1 MTRPGPI
8 LGCIADDFTG
18 AVDVA
23 AGVFDAGL
31 HTVIVTAGDP
41 DTEAAGADVVVVA
54 LKSRTAPSTKAVA
67 DSVRAARALMG
78 IGVQQLFFKYCS
90 TFDSTSEGNI
100 GPVADALVNLVDQAV
115 TVVVPG
121 YPAAGRTIRAG
132 LLYVGD
138 MLLSDSTMRH
148 HPLTPMTSS
157 DVPALLAGQSRHPVR
172 LVDHATVRAGSAAI
186 AVTLT
191 DPVSGAR
198 SYAVFDTVTDADI
211 DAIAA
216 AVADHRL
223 ITGGAALAHAIA
235 ARSSAAR
242 TAHLDPAPRPEVPSG
257 RRAVLSGSC
266 SAATRGQVA
275 DFARH
280 HPVLQLD
287 PRQIDDPRRA
297 AVDAAAWAVSADPD
311 EAVLISTSVDAETLR
326 SVQADLGRDT
336 AARCVE
342 TFFGE
347 VAGRLKSHGY
357 NRIVVA
363 GGETSAAVTAGLGV
377 SALVVTTP
385 ISTGLAWCISRKPSV
400 ALALKSGN
408 FGALDL
414 FTSAH
419 DILDSAQPSAAGR

>member
-31 HTVIVTAGDP
+31 HTVIVTEGDP
-41 DTEAAGADVVVVA
+41 DTETAQADIVVVA
-54 LKSRTAPSTKAVA
+54 LKSRTAPPAQAVA
-67 DSVRAARALMG
+67 DSVHAARALMG
-78 IGVQQLFFKYCS
+78 IGVQRIFFKYCS

-100 GPVADALVNLVDQAV
+100 GPVADALADLVDQTV

-121 YPAAGRTIRAG
+121 YPAAGRTVRAG

-138 MLLSDSTMRH
+138 VLLSDSSMRH

-157 DVPALLAGQSRHPVR
+157 DVPALLTAQSRHPVR
-172 LVDHATVRAGSAAI
+172 LVEHATVRAGAAAI
-186 AVTLT
+186 ADTLS
-191 DPVSGAR
+191 DAVSGPR

-211 DAIAA
+211 DAIAV

-235 ARSSAAR
+235 ARSTAAP
-242 TAHLDPAPRPEVPSG
+242 TAHRDTASRPAVPSG

-266 SAATRGQVA
+266 SAATRGQVT
-275 DFARH
+275 DFSRH
-280 HPVLQLD
+280 HAVLHID
-287 PRQIDDPRRA
+287 PRHIDDPRQA
-297 AVDAAAWAVSADPD
+297 AEDAATWAASADPG

-336 AARCVE
+336 AARRVE
-342 TFFGE
+342 TFFSELGP
-347 VAGRLKSHGY
+347 RLTSHGY
-357 NRIVVA
+357 TRILVA
-363 GGETSAAVTAGLGV
+363 GGETSAALTAALGV
-377 SALVVTTP
+377 STLVVTTP
-385 ISTGLAWCISRKPSV
+385 ISTGLAWCVSREPCV

-408 FGALDL
+408 FGAPDL
-414 FTSAH
+414 FTRAH
-419 DILDSAQPSAAGR
+419 DILDSAQPPTGHR